1 MQRLDLVRWLR
12 QDARFDAAWSG
23 YRLLGSAGSYDVW
36 ARRDDSVV
44 SRPLHAAPVGAG
56 GEDASPNGVQIN
68 PIAIL
73 AGLILIAAISVSYR
87 MLAGAQS

>member
-36 ARRDDSVV
+36 ARRDDSVA
-44 SRPLHAAPVGAG
+44 SRPLHAAPVGAD
-56 GEDASPNGVQIN
+56 GEDASPNGVQVN
-68 PIAIL
+68 RIAIL
-73 AGLILIAAISVSYR
+73 AGLLLLIAAAISVR
-87 MLAGAQS
+87 LLPR